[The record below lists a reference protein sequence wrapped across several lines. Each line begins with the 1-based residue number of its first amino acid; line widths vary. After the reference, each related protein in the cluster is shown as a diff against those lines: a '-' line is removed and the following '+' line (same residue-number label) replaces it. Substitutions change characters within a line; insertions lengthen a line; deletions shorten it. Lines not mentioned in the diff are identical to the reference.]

1 VRLFGVSLVMLS
13 LVGCAAQET
22 YVRVKNVKVV
32 GAKGVKE
39 KNVIEGLATHDP
51 TGFIWKDY
59 AEYDEVSV
67 AKDRDRIESFYQHEG
82 YFSAHVTKVDVKKL
96 SEKDVEV
103 TFTVDEGEPSRIEAI
118 DLEGMPPKP
127 PEAQADAPLDELI
140 LVKKGEIYKQAD
152 YLATKD
158 NLKGY
163 VVRQGYAYGDVDGT
177 IEVDRDKHQ
186 AVVRLKVDPGPLTKF
201 GPTKVVGLKRLPE
214 SAIRNRIDWE
224 EGERYDPRKVERTK
238 GRLYQLGFLSSVRID
253 VPKEGKPEVAEM
265 TIRARE
271 GLRHELT
278 LGGGGALDNNNYI
291 VRPRFGYAIKGI
303 WDPLITLSF
312 DARPGFIIAGQGK
325 SGQFAGEVSTTLTR
339 DDFLFPRLK
348 GTTSIVA
355 EAIELETYAAR
366 GLRGKLGVERP
377 FFGDKVQLGFGYQFR
392 LINFTDVSAL
402 ISPDQRDLVGLPQA
416 PDVQSFKLNYKL
428 GYFDQLIV
436 ADFRDNPLNT
446 RNGAYFELRLEES
459 GLYSGSGF
467 TYVKA
472 TPEARGFWAPWSFLG
487 FAAKL
492 RYGTSTTDKLPITQ
506 RFFSGGA
513 NDHRGF
519 TYRRLSPMSDG
530 ADDSGHRVP
539 IGGNTLL
546 ETSFET
552 RLDLF
557 ELLGNWV
564 GLVAFVD
571 GGDVTLT
578 TAELD
583 IGNLHWAAGLGLR
596 YNTLV
601 GPIRF
606 DVGYRLNR
614 FGEGEPDP
622 GKRFAFHLSLGQAF

>member
-1 VRLFGVSLVMLS
+1 VRYLCVPLVVLS
-13 LVGCAAQET
+13 MAGCAATEK
-22 YVRVKNVKVV
+22 YVRVKNVKIE
-32 GAKGVKE
+32 GDKGVPE
-39 KNVIEGLATHDP
+39 KKIIEGLATHDP
-51 TGFIWKDY
+51 TGLIIKDY

-67 AKDRDRIESFYQHEG
+67 ARDRDRIESFYQHEG

-96 SEKDVEV
+96 SERDREV
-103 TFTVDEGEPSRIEAI
+103 TFTVEEGEPSKIETVDI
-118 DLEGMPPKP
+118 QGMPPKP
-127 PEAQADAPLDELI
+127 SDAEADAPLDELI
-140 LVKKGEIYKQAD
+140 LLKKGEIYKQVH
-152 YLATKD
+152 YLGSKD

-163 VVRQGYAYGDVDGT
+163 VVRQGYAYAEVDGT

-186 AVVRLKVDPGPLTKF
+186 ADVELKVDSGPLAKF
-201 GPTKVVGLKRLPE
+201 GPTKVQGLKRLPE

-224 EGERYDPRKVERTK
+224 EGERYDPRRVERTK

-253 VPKEGKPEVAEM
+253 VPRQGKPEIAEM

-271 GLRHELT
+271 GLRHELQ
-278 LGGGGALDNNNYI
+278 LGGGVAIDNDNFI
-291 VRPRFGYAIKGI
+291 IRPRIGYTIKGI
-303 WDPLITLSF
+303 FDPLITLNF
-312 DARPGFIIAGQGK
+312 DARPGFIVAGQG
-325 SGQFAGEVSTTLTR
+325 SGGQFAGEVSTTLTR

-348 GTTSIVA
+348 GTASIVA

-377 FFGDKVQLGFGYQFR
+377 FFHDHVQLGFGYQFR
-392 LINFTDVSAL
+392 ILNFTDVSDL
-402 ISPDQRDLVGLPQA
+402 ISVEQRDLVGLPQS
-416 PDVQSFKLNYKL
+416 PDVQSFNFQYKL

-446 RNGAYFELRLEES
+446 KNGAYFELRLEEA

-467 TYVKA
+467 SYLKA
-472 TPEARGFWAPWSFLG
+472 TPEARGFIAPWSFLG

-492 RYGTSTTDKLPITQ
+492 RYGTSTTEKVPITQ
-506 RFFSGGA
+506 RYFSGGA

-519 TYRRLSPMSDG
+519 SIHRLSPMSAG
-530 ADDSGHRVP
+530 TDDSGNTVP

-557 ELLGNWV
+557 ELLGNWL
-564 GLVAFVD
+564 GLVVFLD

-583 IGNLHWAAGLGLR
+583 IGNLHWAAGVGLR
-596 YNTLV
+596 YNTVV
-601 GPIRF
+601 GPVRF

-622 GKRFAFHLSLGQAF
+622 GQRIAFHLSLGQAF